1 MFKNSIHVKVE
12 RTADPDVSKVA
23 EVLADEETLNE
34 LRAYILAM
42 QMVDGGELLVAK
54 AYAVE
59 DACLEHVT
67 TFFSEERKR
76 LGTEKVDQLT
86 LHNWLSLGRM
96 VTLSKGKTAMTMDD
110 FQEAVR
116 LDQSRAE
123 RL

>member
-1 MFKNSIHVKVE
+1 MPYNFGYCESQFETQAPILVISDSRSMFKNSIHVKVE

-76 LGTEKVDQLT
+76 LGTEKVD
-86 LHNWLSLGRM
+86 
-96 VTLSKGKTAMTMDD
+96 
-110 FQEAVR
+110 
-116 LDQSRAE
+116 
-123 RL
+123 